1 MEKKGFDILFISLKD
16 KIFRFAKTILSDEAE
31 AEDVTQDI
39 FEKLWL
45 NQEKLDEYTNI
56 ESYVFRSTKNLCLDR
71 IRHRNVVLKN
81 SNEIKYLSN
90 NNVEPEPDKKDTS
103 DIIKNTIKNLPEK
116 QRIIIHLRDIEG
128 YDFDE
133 ISKITGIEK
142 NAIRVSL
149 SRARKTV
156 KQELIKIMSYG
167 LQ

>member
-45 NQEKLDEYTNI
+45 NQEKLEEYTNI

-90 NNVEPEPDKKDTS
+90 NNVELEPDKKDTS

-133 ISKITGIEK
+133 ISKITGVEK

>member
-45 NQEKLDEYTNI
+45 NQEKLEEYTNI

-90 NNVEPEPDKKDTS
+90 NNVVPEPDKKDTS

-133 ISKITGIEK
+133 ISKITGVEK